1 MGNKTSSLFVVASV
15 VAIVSCSRGR
25 QGAFSGQQ
33 RGNAALD
40 LVAEDSP
47 KLGCVWDGTGCADG
61 CDVDAMEAR
70 CQRLSH
76 DQEECESG
84 EGQTERCTWSHGGN
98 GHFGAVLKEEDESME
113 LLADSKMKRGG
124 GSSSNKMRGSGS
136 SSSSERSSKKS
147 GSSKSKSMDHG
158 SSSGHGADLDAEGKG
173 YDAPKSGKSSSGGK
187 SSAKGSGSS
196 SRGSK
201 SAGYN
206 KSGSGS
212 SSSDKPKLGCVWDG
226 TGCHDDEC
234 DTMAMEDRCQKL
246 SHDQGECEGDVGS
259 YNRCVWSHGSQSQSQ
274 AMSQQSS
281 FLKAHKSNMK
291 KMSKSTNSGQS
302 NKQQDAAEMEEE
314 IAPRLGCIWDQTGC
328 AAGCDEQVM
337 DQRCDRMS
345 HDQEMCEGEIGVFNR
360 CVWSHG
366 SNSHMNVDIHFSDIG
381 EDSTVDILLIVAGVV
396 TAMFIIQQFYKWWRN
411 REYKKV
417 QETQHHEEIQIT
429 SHSV

>member
-1 MGNKTSSLFVVASV
+1 VVACLT
-15 VAIVSCSRGR
+15 AIVSCSRR
-25 QGAFSGQQ
+25 QQ

-40 LVAEDSP
+40 LVAEDTP
-47 KLGCVWDGTGCADG
+47 KLGCVWDGTGCAEG
-61 CDVDAMEAR
+61 CDAEAMEAR

-76 DQEECESG
+76 DQEECETG
-84 EGQTERCTWSHGGN
+84 AGQTERCTWSHGSN
-98 GHFGAVLKEEDESME
+98 KHFGAILKGEDESME
-113 LLADSKMKRGG
+113 LLSDSKMMRGG
-124 GSSSNKMRGSGS
+124 GSSSNKMKGSRS
-136 SSSSERSSKKS
+136 SSSSSSGRSGSSK
-147 GSSKSKSMDHG
+147 SKSKSMDHG
-158 SSSGHGADLDAEGKG
+158 SSSKDKDGHGAANELDSEGKG
-173 YDAPKSGKSSSGGK
+173 YDASKSGKSSSGGK
-187 SSAKGSGSS
+187 SSKKGSGSS

-201 SAGYN
+201 SSGYK

-226 TGCHDDEC
+226 TGCHDDDC

-259 YNRCVWSHGSQSQSQ
+259 YNRCVWSHGSQSKSRLNV
-274 AMSQQSS
+274 
-281 FLKAHKSNMK
+281 LKAHKSNMK
-291 KMSKSTNSGQS
+291 MMSRSSGQN
-302 NKQQDAAEMEEE
+302 NKQQNAKEKQMEEE
-314 IAPRLGCIWDQTGC
+314 IAPRLGCIWDLTGC

-366 SNSHMNVDIHFSDIG
+366 SDSHMNVDIHFSDIG